1 MIEGFVKGSLDRFVS
16 NTGLQVWFMKNTEK
30 AADFWIAVAGMII
43 SIVLYK
49 NASAMPKAARGI
61 GPGDYPKII
70 CTVLIVLCAVQII
83 RILAECRGFPL
94 IDFQSINGK
103 YILRAFLMILLSWV
117 YYSLLKK
124 VGFLI
129 LTPIYLYASFILFGY
144 RKWIRGIFY
153 SVAFS
158 ATVYFLFVKVFL
170 VLLPKGILG

>member
-1 MIEGFVKGSLDRFVS
+1 
-16 NTGLQVWFMKNTEK
+16 MKNTEK
-30 AADFWIAVAGMII
+30 AADFWIAVAGMAI
-43 SIVLYK
+43 SIILFN
-49 NASAMPKAARGI
+49 NASRMPKAARGI

-70 CTVLIVLCAVQII
+70 CVVLIVLCAIQII
-83 RILAECRGFPL
+83 KILAECRAFPL

-103 YILRAFLMILLSWV
+103 YILRAFIMILMSWI

-129 LTPIYLYASFILFGY
+129 LTPIYLYASFVLFGY
-144 RKWIRGIFY
+144 RKWIRGILY

-158 ATVYFLFVKVFL
+158 TTVYFLFVKVFL